1 MWEKSQIF
9 DFTSQDSFLSPPL
22 VTKPLV
28 HTPTPV
34 LKKQLRETN
43 LIALKYTRAVTKH
56 TSSSQHGV
64 YLLRVCTNCLLCTEQ
79 DPPPPLNE
87 TLNTGEPS
95 SSPLAFI
102 HSQASTSA
110 DDVVHM
116 DKLPEISPSC
126 SRGKEQCT
134 ACCGI
139 PTDPNTALGSCVL
152 ALTCCVTPRRTAL
165 PPLAVLPFLTRQG
178 SFFNSATGLGIVR
191 LKKHAKIPIEERLWL
206 VA

>member
-64 YLLRVCTNCLLCTEQ
+64 YLLRVCTNCLLCREQ

-95 SSPLAFI
+95 SSPLALSIPKPPPLQTTSFTRTNCLKPLLAAPGGRSSAQRVVG
-102 HSQASTSA
+102 SQ
-110 DDVVHM
+110 
-116 DKLPEISPSC
+116 
-126 SRGKEQCT
+126 Q
-134 ACCGI
+134 I

-152 ALTCCVTPRRTAL
+152 ALTCCVSPRRTAL
-165 PPLAVLPFLTRQG
+165 PLLAILLFLTWPG
-178 SFFNSATGLGIVR
+178 SFFNSATGFGIVR
-191 LKKHAKIPIEERLWL
+191 LKKTCKNSY
-206 VA
+206 